1 MTSYPAFDPTPL
13 FAGEGPYRSR
23 PATLAQHPGANPAV
37 PRSGLYRRGTLL
49 GRTTTTDT
57 YIPCVATATDGSQ
70 VPAAVTAMDAD
81 TTAGGGITTPAYYEG
96 TFAFEVMS
104 VDGSWTYATLR
115 AALRQMG
122 SQIDVRSVGS
132 LG

>member
-1 MTSYPAFDPTPL
+1 MTSYPATDTTSL

-49 GRTTTTDT
+49 GRTTATDT

-70 VPAAVTAMDAD
+70 VPAAVTADDAD
-81 TTAGGGITTPAYYEG
+81 TTTGGVTTPAYYEG
-96 TFAFEVMS
+96 TFAFEVMI

-115 AALRQMG
+115 AALRDMG